1 MEKISTKS
9 AVIPISLTCNQ
20 SMRKILVVTHGA
32 KSNGHTVPLFCII
45 LWMHSPWVIAFSLD
59 RHDALLSTSLTCGQ
73 GASNPI
79 GTACLYVPAHGHYRS
94 EALLTYR

>member
-1 MEKISTKS
+1 MVKNPTKS

-20 SMRKILVVTHGA
+20 SMRQIWVVTYGA

-45 LWMHSPWVIAFSLD
+45 PWVIAFSLD

-79 GTACLYVPAHGHYRS
+79 ETQCLYVPAHGHYRS